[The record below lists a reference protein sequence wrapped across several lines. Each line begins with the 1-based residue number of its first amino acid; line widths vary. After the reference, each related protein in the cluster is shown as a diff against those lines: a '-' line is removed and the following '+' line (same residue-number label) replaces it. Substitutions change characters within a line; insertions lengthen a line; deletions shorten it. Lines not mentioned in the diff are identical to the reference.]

1 MSHISVLVADDN
13 RPIRELL
20 SAALREHFD
29 VLEPVANGR
38 QLVESVLART
48 PDVIVSDV
56 GMPVLGGIEALRLLK
71 KLGCTSV
78 FVMVSAD
85 ATVGPACL
93 DAGAEAFVC
102 KDNVGLDL
110 VPAVLA
116 ALHGRASTRESRAA
130 AGREAGQ
137 PLLLTPRLEAG
148 MY

>member
-20 SAALREHFD
+20 WAALREHFE
-29 VLEPVANGR
+29 VLQPVADGR

-48 PDVIVSDV
+48 PDVVVSDV

-85 ATVGPACL
+85 SAVGRACL
-93 DAGAEAFVC
+93 DAGADAFVC
-102 KDNVGLDL
+102 KDDIGLNL

-116 ALHGRASTRESRAA
+116 ALRGRTSTRESRAA
-130 AGREAGQ
+130 AGRGAGQ
-137 PLLLTPRLEAG
+137 PRLLTPALEAG
-148 MY
+148 VY